1 MVYSNTRQEYDQ
13 ALEAL
18 QEDEMTEK
26 YPQFYT
32 HISNSYLGRVQKWAL
47 YSRLELQLPTGGVN
61 TSNFVEASFRV
72 LKDFIFNR
80 QKAYN
85 ITELLDVLFTENSSH
100 YQRILVDVGNSRF
113 NFTHTSKA
121 QHKAVKTSIRQDQ
134 VHFLTDQLYLV
145 ESENDSQT
153 LYTVDMR

>member
-1 MVYSNTRQEYDQ
+1 MVYAKTKEEFD
-13 ALEAL
+13 EAFKNL
-18 QEDEMTEK
+18 QDDEMTEK

-32 HISNSYLGRVQKWAL
+32 HISNAYMQRVQKWAL
-47 YSRLELQLPTGGVN
+47 FSRIELQLPTGGNN

-85 ITELLDVLFTENSSH
+85 LTELLDILFTENSNH
-100 YQRILVDVGNSRF
+100 YQRILIDVGNSRF
-113 NFTHTSKA
+113 NLTHTSKA
-121 QHKAVKTSIRQDQ
+121 QHKAIKTTLKQDQ
-134 VHFLTDQLYLV
+134 VHELTDQLYLV
-145 ESENDSQT
+145 ESETDSET